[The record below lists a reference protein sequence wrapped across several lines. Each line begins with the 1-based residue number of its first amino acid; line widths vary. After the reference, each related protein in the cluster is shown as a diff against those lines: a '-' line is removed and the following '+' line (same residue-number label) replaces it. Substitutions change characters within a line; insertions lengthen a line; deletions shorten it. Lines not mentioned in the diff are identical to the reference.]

1 LKFVPVA
8 AYAEFGVPHRFRLVD
23 GANLMPRRKRCGYG
37 SDGWRGFAVSA
48 GFALKKKC
56 MRTVSLTKD
65 KEKEAATFSW
75 RSDGVLM
82 RTVF

>member
-1 LKFVPVA
+1 M
-8 AYAEFGVPHRFRLVD
+8 RD
-23 GANLMPRRKRCGYG
+23 G
-37 SDGWRGFAVSA
+37 
-48 GFALKKKC
+48 
-56 MRTVSLTKD
+56 SLTKD